1 MLLAAVQVITVIVN
15 TSSMDSIMDASK
27 EVSEDCATSMS
38 LLGEISTDFEEMEKI
53 AYAHC
58 VADSASTM
66 RSLEASIKDVYAEIV
81 KPIAQSRKQ
90 LEVIVSEINDG
101 RGDLTKRVPADGKNE
116 IARMCADINTFIETL
131 QGIMIQISADS
142 K

>member
-1 MLLAAVQVITVIVN
+1 MNETLKNVSIIVKIMIPIMLLAAVQVITVIVN

-90 LEVIVSEINDG
+90 LEVRLMMEEV
-101 RGDLTKRVPADGKNE
+101 T
-116 IARMCADINTFIETL
+116 
-131 QGIMIQISADS
+131 
-142 K
+142 